1 MSFQDNLATLPAIDH
16 LAGLDIV
23 DAGGHVV
30 HHIPAA
36 PGKLGSLRVFN
47 ALAAQ
52 FDGSLNAAAVAQGL
66 AWFAEHTADARAR
79 PGAHP
84 NIDILLAQ
92 EAANSGWRLVPRPA

>member
-36 PGKLGSLRVFN
+36 PGKLGSLRVFS

-52 FDGSLNAAAVAQGL
+52 FGGDLNAAAVAQGL

-84 NIDILLAQ
+84 NIDILLEQ
-92 EAANSGWRLVPRPA
+92 EAANSGWRQVPRPA